1 MNGFSEPEKNIK
13 QFRIDEGDVVAD
25 LGAGSG
31 FYSLAIARL
40 VGERGKVY
48 AVEVQKELMKR
59 VKDHAQ
65 QERLHNVEVIWGDI
79 EEVEGTKIRTDGVD
93 IVLLSNI
100 LFQVEDKPGLIN
112 ESKRILKP
120 GGRVLIIDWTDSH
133 GGVGP
138 EQSAVITAADA
149 RSMFEQQ
156 GFVYEGDIEAGS
168 HHYGFS
174 MNMA

>member
-1 MNGFSEPEKNIK
+1 MNGFSEPDKNVK
-13 QFRIDEGDVVAD
+13 QFRIKEGDVVAD

-31 FYSLAIARL
+31 FYSLAIAKA

-48 AVEVQKELMKR
+48 AVEVQKELMQH
-59 VKDHAQ
+59 VKNSAQ
-65 QERLHNVEVIWGDI
+65 KDKLFNIEVMWGDV
-79 EEVEGTKIRTDGVD
+79 EEVEGTKLRTESVD

-100 LFQVEDKPGLIN
+100 LFQVEDKQGLIN

-120 GGRVLIIDWTDSH
+120 GGRVLIVDWTDSH

-138 EQSAVITAADA
+138 EQSAVVTAADA
-149 RSMFEQQ
+149 RSLFESN
-156 GFVYEGDIEAGS
+156 GFAYEGDIDAGS

-174 MNMA
+174 MNKV